1 MGLFDIFRK
10 TEKEDNAS
18 RTAARKTEEDQMF
31 EEGMAALAV
40 QIEEKAA
47 ERESAEA
54 AEALAPE
61 EMKGEKR
68 KYHYK
73 AVEITV
79 FWQYGGRYGKSL
91 ASEGMKR
98 GDIVRLKH
106 APTEEDPKRVVVIWG
121 RKTIGEMKANRM
133 RDMVLSWQ
141 KAGLPIFSAVNGLYP
156 WYKAFFEIAF
166 YGYVKKKQDQKVP
179 DSDM

>member
-1 MGLFDIFRK
+1 MGLFDLFRK
-10 TEKEDNAS
+10 AENSPSDITS
-18 RTAARKTEEDQMF
+18 KTEEEKMF
-31 EEGMAALAV
+31 EEGMAALAE
-40 QIEEKAA
+40 QIDERAA
-47 ERESAEA
+47 EREAAEA

-61 EMKGEKR
+61 EIKGEKR

-79 FWQYGGRYGKSL
+79 YWQYGGRYGKSL

-98 GDIVRLKH
+98 GDTVRLKPSP
-106 APTEEDPKRVVVIWG
+106 AEEDPKRVVVIWN
-121 RKTIGEMKANRM
+121 RKTIGEMRANRM

-141 KAGLPIFSAVNGLYP
+141 KAGLPIFSSVNGLYP

-166 YGYVKKKQDQKVP
+166 YGSPQKKK
-179 DSDM
+179 